1 MHNHLPFFKS
11 TVGKMFFIREL
22 EKTITLHPSYFGPHM
37 RDYLIHKLHDDVEGS
52 CTGQFFIICVIDHEQ
67 ISPGKIIPGR
77 GDAEFTIHYK
87 AIVYRPFRGETVDA
101 VVTSV
106 NKMGFFAE
114 VGALQC
120 FVSKQAIPSEI
131 PFDETANP
139 PQYSDGGE
147 QVINKGAH
155 VRMKLVGI
163 RSDVGKMYATASI
176 KEDYLGWVFAF
187 LSAFDRLT
195 THLRSVL

>member
-1 MHNHLPFFKS
+1 
-11 TVGKMFFIREL
+11 MFFIREL

-67 ISPGKIIPGR
+67 ITLGKIIPGR

-131 PFDETANP
+131 PFDETSNP

-176 KEDYLGWVFAF
+176 KEVSGP
-187 LSAFDRLT
+187 RLYPSR
-195 THLRSVL
+195 RSLTKHRTISGGCTGSRTKVLTD